1 MANDQE
7 MSGWTD
13 LLHSSTKLLEHAGP
27 SVHFPSLQVRPHSPV
42 CSFSPFIHSVL
53 SRLLAREGINA
64 ERLAR
69 DLKSFELKVGTQD
82 DHNLHS
88 DDQLGQKASVAYCT
102 YGIQEALCLMKK
114 QNSNM
119 LAGATT
125 FEDVFPSE
133 ATTVEEYLQQ
143 VSFSFL

>member
-27 SVHFPSLQVRPHSPV
+27 SVHFPSLQ
-42 CSFSPFIHSVL
+42 IHSVL